1 LENLTK
7 KNVSPHT
14 QSGSLGQSGG
24 LRSRVQIE
32 SLGHLE
38 LTDLLKEINATL
50 IKNLSYMQIKYPVTK
65 DSKPNKAL
73 QSLIF
78 KINNLGN
85 DEHDMV
91 MKSKVHFQL
100 KKEGNYTP
108 EIMKFLNYLIVR
120 QSELSHVKGRSNK
133 DLTYFE
139 FFYETMETL
148 FTSIYKP

>member
-1 LENLTK
+1 
-7 KNVSPHT
+7 
-14 QSGSLGQSGG
+14 
-24 LRSRVQIE
+24 
-32 SLGHLE
+32 
-38 LTDLLKEINATL
+38 
-50 IKNLSYMQIKYPVTK
+50 MQIKYPVTK

-133 DLTYFE
+133 DLTYF
-139 FFYETMETL
+139 
-148 FTSIYKP
+148 